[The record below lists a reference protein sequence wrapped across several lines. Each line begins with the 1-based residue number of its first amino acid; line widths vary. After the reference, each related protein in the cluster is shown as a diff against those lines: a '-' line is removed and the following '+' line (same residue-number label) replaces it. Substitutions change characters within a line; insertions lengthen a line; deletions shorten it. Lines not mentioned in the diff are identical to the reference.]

1 MKRIIITKQPVE
13 NNSYKIPLFDLN
25 FNIEEENEII
35 RTLRSKWISMGENVK
50 AFERG
55 FEELLNVKHS
65 IAVTNCTAALH
76 LALEI
81 LGIKEGDEV
90 IVPSLTFVATVNAVR
105 YVGAVPVFA
114 DIKSFN
120 DLSIDPDDIKA
131 KVTKKTKAIIPM
143 HYSGF
148 SCNMEEIK
156 KISEENNLFI
166 IEDAAHAPLSEYKA
180 KKLGTLGDI
189 GCFSF
194 FSNKNITTAEGGM
207 LVTNNDD
214 LSKRAKLKR
223 SHGMTTVSYDRA
235 KGHATKYDVL
245 ELGYNYRMD
254 DIRAAIAL
262 AQLKKLK
269 DDIEKREELRKI
281 YLSKLNDINEIIIPY
296 RDLPFRASN
305 YIFPVILKNGNAD
318 KRNLVRKKLAEQ
330 GIETSIHYPA
340 VHRFSIYKEFTSEL
354 PTTEYVADNEITLPL
369 YYSLSEENIE
379 NVACA
384 LKDALKD
391 SLD

>member
-1 MKRIIITKQPVE
+1 VE

-35 RTLRSKWISMGENVK
+35 KTLRSKWISMGENVK

-143 HYSGF
+143 HYGGF
-148 SCNMEEIK
+148 SCNMDDIKEIAD
-156 KISEENNLFI
+156 ENNLFI

-235 KGHATKYDVL
+235 KGHSTKYDVL

-296 RDLPFRASN
+296 KDFQYKSSN

-318 KRNLVRKKLAEQ
+318 KRNLIRKKLAEQ

>member
-1 MKRIIITKQPVE
+1 VE

-143 HYSGF
+143 HYGGF
-148 SCNMEEIK
+148 SCNMDDIKEIAD
-156 KISEENNLFI
+156 ENNLFI

-296 RDLPFRASN
+296 RDFPYKSSN

-384 LKDALKD
+384 LKYALKD